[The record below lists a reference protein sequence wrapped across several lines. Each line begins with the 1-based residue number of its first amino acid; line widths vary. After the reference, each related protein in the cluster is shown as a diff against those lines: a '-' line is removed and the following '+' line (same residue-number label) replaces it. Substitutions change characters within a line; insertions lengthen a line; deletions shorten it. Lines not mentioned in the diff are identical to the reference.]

1 MVFLPPPHDG
11 VMREERRAGTL
22 INGGDGDAGD
32 GLGAC
37 VAKKRMASVQK
48 HKPLSLDVEA
58 PVGACM

>member
-37 VAKKRMASVQK
+37 VAKKRMASV
-48 HKPLSLDVEA
+48 SLDVEA